1 MKNLSSYF
9 NTAKNVITANSPV
22 LLVGAGLTGVVSV
35 AVLSA
40 RAGYKARGVVDA
52 ERMKRVASPEPPFD
66 TFLDYY
72 QTFDEQT
79 PELDL
84 KEKALLTWPLFVIPA
99 ATAVGTGASIIGVH
113 VIHTKRYAALSAL
126 YAIGMDKLDE
136 VKQNAEELLGPKKS
150 QELNNRIAQANV
162 DRDPVQDHEVII
174 LEGGT
179 TLMHDDLS
187 GRWFMGSHAIV
198 EKAVGEI
205 NLMLAENGD
214 ASLNDFY
221 DFVGLKP
228 IPLGQNVGW
237 SGPRISPQF
246 GSANTADGRS
256 AVSYWFLE
264 APKENLGLPR

>member
-1 MKNLSSYF
+1 MKNLSSYV

-22 LLVGAGLTGVVSV
+22 LLVGAAITGVAST
-35 AVLSA
+35 AYFA
-40 RAGYKARGVVDA
+40 AKGGYKARGIVDEA
-52 ERMKRVASPEPPFD
+52 RMRSVASPEPPFD
-66 TFLDYY
+66 TFFEYHE
-72 QTFDEQT
+72 TFVQNA

-84 KEKALLTWPLFVIPA
+84 KEKALLTWPCYAIPA
-99 ATAVGTGASIIGVH
+99 LTAVGTCASVIGVH

-136 VKQNAEELLGPKKS
+136 MRQSAEELLGPKKS

-237 SGPRISPQF
+237 SGARISPQF